1 MQSSEVADNIVGER
15 REKSMKRVI
24 SVQQSRED
32 DLHFFPLEGLLPAGQ
47 ALSVNTTYLIVS
59 LVSTNSVNGNPIRQ
73 QQSLTET
80 DMRLLLLLLESPYYC
95 PQELLR
101 AGLFSS
107 YAGLLAGLFSSE
119 TVARAEWQSTVAE
132 QRLLL
137 QRAHELGIW
146 KKELKPLYNALSKLR
161 SKLHPFGLGI
171 VLCASCS
178 AYALMP
184 LPQAQQHTRSAYNS
198 TILVS

>member
-1 MQSSEVADNIVGER
+1 
-15 REKSMKRVI
+15 MKKVI
-24 SVQQSRED
+24 NGQQSRED

-101 AGLFSS
+101 ASLFSS
-107 YAGLLAGLFSSE
+107 YSGLLAGIFSSE

-137 QRAHELGIW
+137 QRAQELGTW

-184 LPQAQQHTRSAYNS
+184 FPQAPQHTRSAYNS